1 MKLQR
6 LLETSWSRIA
16 PQMFE
21 ATLKN
26 CKALLPFG
34 DIKFRNET
42 LKLLQMSA
50 AQTDHFDHDCNAW
63 QGGWCPG
70 RLEAKSK
77 DVGRSSNG
85 DRASY
90 LKCHRICTTL
100 YFVGTGPVFLL
111 YFSVLQL
118 NFLACNVLQ
127 LNSFCSKVYWQ
138 WSKIPFPKQQSLKFH
153 QTAFIFRDFVHVH
166 YTSSPIYHNVC
177 TYLLIKNVYTTS
189 LFCCQAVSNP
199 FLVFLSVPHLDNF

>member
-1 MKLQR
+1 
-6 LLETSWSRIA
+6 
-16 PQMFE
+16 
-21 ATLKN
+21 
-26 CKALLPFG
+26 
-34 DIKFRNET
+34 
-42 LKLLQMSA
+42 MSA

-153 QTAFIFRDFVHVH
+153 QTAFIFRDFCTIHFIIDIVMFALVSWLKMLTPQI
-166 YTSSPIYHNVC
+166 YFAARLYPTLSQFSVLRQTVITSSRNYPKV
-177 TYLLIKNVYTTS
+177 LIMMVTIM
-189 LFCCQAVSNP
+189 VM
-199 FLVFLSVPHLDNF
+199 D